1 MIENKDEI
9 IEKLLEE
16 NAKLKK
22 QRMQQITSV
31 NKFLETVK
39 KNIERLSIINNRYDN
54 PAIDEIIK
62 NINEWGK

>member
-1 MIENKDEI
+1 MIKNKDEI

>member
-39 KNIERLSIINNRYDN
+39 KNIERLSIINNHYDN